1 MSRIKDYIMEKQED
15 YMMDELYKDMQKE
28 GDLEKTPSEEK
39 INDMY
44 LEYQKNA
51 TIKL

>member
-1 MSRIKDYIMEKQED
+1 MSRIKDFIMEKEEE
-15 YMMDELYKDMQKE
+15 YMMNELHEEMQKE